1 MHCTT
6 ATRQILIVD
15 GSGNATRLTASHL
28 RGSTMT
34 LRSIRA
40 MLEQRFGRSAGGGD
54 DDDDEED
61 DDDDGDDSDDDGG
74 IGAYWGGGRRKKK
87 VYYDI
92 IEGPQDAGVN
102 LERGGEFGMVSD
114 NLVAQTAVC

>member
-1 MHCTT
+1 
-6 ATRQILIVD
+6 
-15 GSGNATRLTASHL
+15 
-28 RGSTMT
+28 
-34 LRSIRA
+34 

-61 DDDDGDDSDDDGG
+61 EDDDGDDSDDDGG

-102 LERGGEFGMVSD
+102 LERGGEFGMVS
-114 NLVAQTAVC
+114 LYIITSIAMC